1 MDKMLKYMN
10 KFSQRY
16 NSAMNSDEELNK
28 HSDDL
33 IKDISVFAEKFPLEK
48 FPLMMLS
55 TLICKSRNQTEHIKI
70 LNRMIELGDD
80 NAKETLANCTKQ
92 PCNECTV
99 WDDYKSNLSLRSESL
114 S

>member
-16 NSAMNSDEELNK
+16 NSVMHSDEEFNK

-48 FPLMMLS
+48 FPLMILS

-80 NAKETLANCTKQ
+80 NAKETLAYCTKQ
-92 PCNECTV
+92 PCNECTI
-99 WDDYKSNLSLRSESL
+99 WDNVDTSNLHLDSL
-114 S
+114 